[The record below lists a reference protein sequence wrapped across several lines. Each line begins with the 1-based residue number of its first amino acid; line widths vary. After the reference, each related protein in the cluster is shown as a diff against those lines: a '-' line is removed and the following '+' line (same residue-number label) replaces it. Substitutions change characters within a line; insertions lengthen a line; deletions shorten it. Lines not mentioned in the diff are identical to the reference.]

1 MLPAAARSALPGDTS
16 ATGSSIAYYWSAEHP
31 TGGVRTRLLA
41 EISSGIIAKIAKGK
55 ESLFNPHL
63 TFDMFDINSSL
74 PIATILMQSVANFCL
89 TI

>member
-63 TFDMFDINSSL
+63 TFDINSSL